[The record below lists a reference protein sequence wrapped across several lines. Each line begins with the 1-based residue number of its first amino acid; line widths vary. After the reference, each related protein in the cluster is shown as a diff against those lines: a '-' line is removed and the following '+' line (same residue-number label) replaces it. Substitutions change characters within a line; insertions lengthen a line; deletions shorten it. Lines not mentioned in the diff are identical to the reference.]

1 MTDFQQLAG
10 QSADID
16 KLFRQYHRELNRF
29 AYKKLR
35 DREAASDLVQDA
47 FARLLSHLQTGVVP
61 ESPRFFLWRIANN
74 LLIDLLR
81 RDRRRGASVPFEALA
96 DELVDTAPNAERH
109 LIARQE
115 FRIIK
120 DTLDELAPKARAA
133 LLLNRVEGLSHA
145 EIAIRLGISSSM
157 VSKHV
162 LNALRHCVGRLDTLS
177 R

>member
-96 DELVDTAPNAERH
+96 DELSTRRRTPSAILSRG
-109 LIARQE
+109 RSS
-115 FRIIK
+115 
-120 DTLDELAPKARAA
+120 A
-133 LLLNRVEGLSHA
+133 LSKTR
-145 EIAIRLGISSSM
+145 SM
-157 VSKHV
+157 NSR
-162 LNALRHCVGRLDTLS
+162 LRHGLLS
-177 R
+177 CSTGLKA